1 MEQTCAYIHIIS
13 SPINMYLHRF
23 TLAITSKMT
32 AYTDCQ
38 SQPTVLGVFLSIG
51 LMEARAS
58 FFVPAHPL
66 PLALPSPLKPDGH
79 VQVKLS

>member
-1 MEQTCAYIHIIS
+1 
-13 SPINMYLHRF
+13 
-23 TLAITSKMT
+23 MT

-38 SQPTVLGVFLSIG
+38 SQPTVLDVFLSIG
-51 LMEARAS
+51 LIEARAS

-79 VQVKLS
+79 VQVKLPTVFTQVALSTQSAVPMVHSLMSNIA